1 MSRKIFSQIL
11 LLIITFLI
19 IYLFFDFYFL
29 KKKIKNTSTNII
41 MNDDSAVED
50 ESNYIHNI
58 EYISQDSRGN
68 KFIIKSKTGKL
79 DENNIGTILLSSVTA
94 EIRSA
99 NTSSIFIYSDKAIY
113 NNSNYDTKF
122 YHNVVLDYEDNTI
135 TSDKLDLMFSKDQ
148 IVSYD
153 DVFYTNLKTT
163 LNADK
168 VIVDLITK
176 NSKILMYNKKNKI
189 NIISNQ

>member
-29 KKKIKNTSTNII
+29 KKKIKNTTTNII
-41 MNDDSAVED
+41 MNNDSAVEN

-68 KFIIKSKTGKL
+68 KFIIKSKTGML
-79 DENNIGTILLSSVTA
+79 DENNIGSILLDSVTA
-94 EIRSA
+94 EIISP

-122 YHNVVLDYEDNTI
+122 YHNVVLSYEDNTI
-135 TSDKLDLMFSKDQ
+135 TSDKLDLMFSEDQ

-189 NIISNQ
+189 NITSNQ

>member
-29 KKKIKNTSTNII
+29 KEKIKNTSTNII

-68 KFIIKSKTGKL
+68 EFIIKSKTGKL
-79 DENNIGTILLSSVTA
+79 DENNIGIILLSSVTA

-99 NTSSIFIYSDKAIY
+99 NASSIFIYSDKAIY
-113 NNSNYDTKF
+113 NNSNYDTNF

-135 TSDKLDLMFSKDQ
+135 TSDKLDLMFSEDQ

>member
-29 KKKIKNTSTNII
+29 KKKIKNTSANII
-41 MNDDSAVED
+41 MNNNSTVED

-189 NIISNQ
+189 NITSNQ

>member
-29 KKKIKNTSTNII
+29 KKKIKNTSANII
-41 MNDDSAVED
+41 MNNNSTVED

>member
-68 KFIIKSKTGKL
+68 EFIIKSKTGKL
-79 DENNIGTILLSSVTA
+79 DENNIGIILLSSVTA

-113 NNSNYDTKF
+113 NNSNYDTNF

-135 TSDKLDLMFSKDQ
+135 TSDKLDLMFSEDQ

>member
-68 KFIIKSKTGKL
+68 EFIIKSKTGKL
-79 DENNIGTILLSSVTA
+79 DENNMGIILLSSVTA

-99 NTSSIFIYSDKAIY
+99 NASSIFIYSDKAIY
-113 NNSNYDTKF
+113 NNSNYDTNF

-135 TSDKLDLMFSKDQ
+135 TSDKLDLMFSEDQ

>member
-29 KKKIKNTSTNII
+29 KKKIKNTSANII
-41 MNDDSAVED
+41 MNNNSTVED

-68 KFIIKSKTGKL
+68 EFIIKSKTGKL

>member
-113 NNSNYDTKF
+113 NNSNYDTNF

-135 TSDKLDLMFSKDQ
+135 TSDKLDLMFSEDQ

-189 NIISNQ
+189 NITSNQ

>member
-68 KFIIKSKTGKL
+68 EFIIKSKTGKL
-79 DENNIGTILLSSVTA
+79 DENNIGIILLSSVTA

-99 NTSSIFIYSDKAIY
+99 NASSIFIYSDKAIY

-189 NIISNQ
+189 NITSNQ

>member
-29 KKKIKNTSTNII
+29 KEKIKNTSTNII

-68 KFIIKSKTGKL
+68 EFIIKSKTGKL
-79 DENNIGTILLSSVTA
+79 DENNMGIILLSSVTA

-99 NTSSIFIYSDKAIY
+99 NASSIFIYSDKAIY
-113 NNSNYDTKF
+113 NNSNYDTNF

-135 TSDKLDLMFSKDQ
+135 TSDKLDLMFSEDQ

>member
-135 TSDKLDLMFSKDQ
+135 TSDKLDLMFSEDQ

-189 NIISNQ
+189 NITSNQ

>member
-68 KFIIKSKTGKL
+68 EFIIKSKTGKL
-79 DENNIGTILLSSVTA
+79 DENNMGIILLSSVTA

-99 NTSSIFIYSDKAIY
+99 NASSIFIYSDKAIY
-113 NNSNYDTKF
+113 NNSNYDTNF

-135 TSDKLDLMFSKDQ
+135 TSDKLDLMFSEDQ

-189 NIISNQ
+189 NITSNQ

>member
-29 KKKIKNTSTNII
+29 KEKIKNTSTNII

-68 KFIIKSKTGKL
+68 EFIIKSKTGKL
-79 DENNIGTILLSSVTA
+79 DENNMGIILLSSVTA
-94 EIRSA
+94 EIRSTNA
-99 NTSSIFIYSDKAIY
+99 SSIFIYSDKAIY
-113 NNSNYDTKF
+113 NNSNYDTNF

-135 TSDKLDLMFSKDQ
+135 TSDKLDLMFSEDQ

>member
-29 KKKIKNTSTNII
+29 KKKIKNTTTNII

-79 DENNIGTILLSSVTA
+79 DENNIGSILLDSVTA
-94 EIRSA
+94 EIISP

-135 TSDKLDLMFSKDQ
+135 TSDKLDLMFSEDQ

-189 NIISNQ
+189 NITSNQ

>member
-68 KFIIKSKTGKL
+68 EFIIKSKTGKL

-113 NNSNYDTKF
+113 NNSNYDTNF

-135 TSDKLDLMFSKDQ
+135 TSDKLDLMFSEDQ

-189 NIISNQ
+189 NITSNQ

>member
-1 MSRKIFSQIL
+1 M
-11 LLIITFLI
+11 
-19 IYLFFDFYFL
+19 
-29 KKKIKNTSTNII
+29 NNNST
-41 MNDDSAVED
+41 VED

-189 NIISNQ
+189 NITSNQ

>member
-68 KFIIKSKTGKL
+68 EFIIKSKTGKL
-79 DENNIGTILLSSVTA
+79 DENNIGIILLSSVTA

-99 NTSSIFIYSDKAIY
+99 NASSIFIYSDKAIY

-135 TSDKLDLMFSKDQ
+135 TSDKLDLMFSEDQ

-176 NSKILMYNKKNKI
+176 NSKILMYDKKNKI
-189 NIISNQ
+189 NITSN

>member
-29 KKKIKNTSTNII
+29 KKKIKNTSANII
-41 MNDDSAVED
+41 MNNNSTVED

-113 NNSNYDTKF
+113 NNSNYDTNF

-135 TSDKLDLMFSKDQ
+135 TSDKLDLMFSEDQ

-189 NIISNQ
+189 NITSNQ

>member
-68 KFIIKSKTGKL
+68 EFIIKSKTGKL
-79 DENNIGTILLSSVTA
+79 DENNIGIILLSSVTA

-99 NTSSIFIYSDKAIY
+99 NASSIFIYSDKAIY
-113 NNSNYDTKF
+113 NNSNYDTNF

-135 TSDKLDLMFSKDQ
+135 TSDKLDLMFSEDQ

>member
-189 NIISNQ
+189 NITSNQ